1 MSSSSSAKVASR
13 PGLTDEELQEV
24 REAFNLFDT
33 EGTGTID
40 PKELKAAMQSLGFE
54 AKNAAV
60 FSIIRDIA
68 ASGEEAVTFDAFVE
82 MLTAKIG
89 ESDSREDINKVFALF
104 DVDGKGVIT
113 LRDLKRVAK
122 ELGETLTDAELLE
135 MIERADRDGDSEIT
149 PDDFAAIML
158 RKATFS

>member
-1 MSSSSSAKVASR
+1 MASSSSAKVASR

-33 EGTGTID
+33 EGTGKID
-40 PKELKAAMQSLGFE
+40 PKELKAAMQSLGFD
-54 AKNAAV
+54 AKNATV

-68 ASGEEAVTFDAFVE
+68 ASGEESVSFDVFVE
-82 MLTAKIG
+82 MLTSKIG
-89 ESDSREDINKVFALF
+89 ESDSREDINKVFSLF
-104 DVDGKGVIT
+104 DVDGKGLIT

-135 MIERADRDGDSEIT
+135 MIERADRDGDSQIT

-158 RKATFS
+158 RKAHV

>member
-1 MSSSSSAKVASR
+1 MASASSSKMAAR
-13 PGLTDEELQEV
+13 PGLTEEELQEV

-40 PKELKAAMQSLGFE
+40 PKELKAALQSLGFDS
-54 AKNAAV
+54 KNATV

-68 ASGEEAVTFDAFVE
+68 ASGDEAISFDAFVE
-82 MLTAKIG
+82 MLTSKIG
-89 ESDSREDINKVFALF
+89 ESDSREDINKVFNLF
-104 DVDGKGVIT
+104 DVDGKGLIT

>member
-1 MSSSSSAKVASR
+1 MASSSSAKVASR

-33 EGTGTID
+33 EGTGKID
-40 PKELKAAMQSLGFE
+40 PKELKAAMQSLGFD
-54 AKNAAV
+54 AKNATV

-68 ASGEEAVTFDAFVE
+68 GSGEESITFDVFVE
-82 MLTAKIG
+82 MLTSKIG
-89 ESDSREDINKVFALF
+89 ESDSREDINKVFSLF
-104 DVDGKGVIT
+104 DVDGKGLIT

-135 MIERADRDGDSEIT
+135 MIERADRDGDSQIT

-158 RKATFS
+158 RKAHV

>member
-1 MSSSSSAKVASR
+1 MASATAKVAR
-13 PGLTDEELQEV
+13 APGLTDEELQEV

-68 ASGEEAVTFDAFVE
+68 ASGEEAITFDVFVE
-82 MLTAKIG
+82 MLTSKIG
-89 ESDSREDINKVFALF
+89 DSDSREDINKVFSLF

-135 MIERADRDGDSEIT
+135 MIERADRDGDSQIT
-149 PDDFAAIML
+149 PEDFAAIML
-158 RKATFS
+158 RKSTFSS